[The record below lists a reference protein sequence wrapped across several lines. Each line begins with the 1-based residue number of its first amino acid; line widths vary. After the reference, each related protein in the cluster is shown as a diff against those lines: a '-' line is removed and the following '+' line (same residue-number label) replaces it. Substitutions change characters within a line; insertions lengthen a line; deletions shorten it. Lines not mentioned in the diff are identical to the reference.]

1 MFGIC
6 KLIRMDIAAL
16 RKDLGLSL
24 DAFAARIGLKSR
36 GQMSSLESGARKPSV
51 RVALEIE
58 RLSSGRIKAAELNP
72 DIALIERFRA
82 EAANDDAPA
91 SEAA

>member
-1 MFGIC
+1 
-6 KLIRMDIAAL
+6 MDIQSL
-16 RKDLGLSL
+16 RQELGLSL
-24 DAFAARIGLKSR
+24 GAFAARLGLKSR
-36 GQMSSLESGARKPSV
+36 GQASSLESGARKPSV

-58 RLSSGRIKAAELNP
+58 RLSGGRISAADLNP